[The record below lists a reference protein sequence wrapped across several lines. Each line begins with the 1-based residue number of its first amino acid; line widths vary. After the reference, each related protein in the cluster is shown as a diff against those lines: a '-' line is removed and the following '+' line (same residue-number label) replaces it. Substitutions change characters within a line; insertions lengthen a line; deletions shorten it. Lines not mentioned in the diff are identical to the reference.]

1 MTLSDEKNL
10 SLHREDPYPLQNHLG
25 FELKEWRK
33 NFCLVELPIK
43 PFLLNRYGIPHGGI
57 HATLLDTAMG
67 YCACYSE
74 NPNTP
79 IFAMTL
85 SLTVNYLGQS
95 TGNTLIA
102 EAHQTGGG
110 RKTFFAQGSVT
121 DDTGM
126 IIATATGVF
135 RFRAGANQNSKKK
148 E

>member
-1 MTLSDEKNL
+1 MTLSNEKNL
-10 SLHREDPYPLQNHLG
+10 SLHSEAPYPLQNHLG
-25 FELKEWRK
+25 FELTEWHKDYCR
-33 NFCLVELPIK
+33 VELPLR

-74 NPNTP
+74 DPNKP

-95 TGNTLIA
+95 TGNALIA
-102 EAHQTGGG
+102 EASRTGGG
-110 RKTFFAQGSVT
+110 RKTFFAKGRVT
-121 DDTGM
+121 DDTGQT
-126 IIATATGVF
+126 IATATGVF
-135 RFRAGANQNSKKK
+135 RFRSDANQNSKKK

>member
-1 MTLSDEKNL
+1 MTLFEEKNFP
-10 SLHREDPYPLQNHLG
+10 LHNEAPYPLQNHLG
-25 FELKEWRK
+25 FKLTEWRK
-33 NFCLVELPIK
+33 DFCRVELPLK

-57 HATLLDTAMG
+57 NATLLDTAMG

-74 NPNTP
+74 DPNTP

-95 TGNTLIA
+95 TGNTLIT
-102 EAHQTGGG
+102 EANRTGGG

-121 DDTGM
+121 DDTGQ

-135 RFRAGANQNSKKK
+135 RFRLGANLNAK
-148 E
+148 